1 LLDFFTDP
9 YKDELLYSTIARY
22 HYYSGNTDY
31 RDTIEECFGKRTII
45 PTFKI
50 GGNFDY
56 LAKVLGEKYS
66 SQDLID
72 KHTIMSYYSPFI
84 DEKIKQ
90 KTIDEIKY
98 KGSYSIYT
106 RLGIIAG
113 AICNKDSIYYCPICA
128 SNDIDKHGEPYIHR
142 EHQLEGIILCPHHGV
157 LLEKYLLKKIDVSKI
172 EYIRLEEQY
181 LNLRSPNIEITD
193 YDKHLKL
200 AKQSYYL
207 LDNNLNDIYKE
218 KIFNRYRNLL
228 YKKDLL
234 KGNNTIN
241 QRELYEEFISY
252 YGKAFLKQ
260 LDSYIDYDNEYNWLK
275 VISRK
280 SRRSSHPLRHLLF
293 INFLCGD
300 IKDFFDNIDD
310 CKVKKINKRNE
321 VHINE
326 VHIIE
331 NANLEKLNDY
341 KNIILNAIKS
351 NKVLSRTDIRN
362 KCKKEYIYLYRY
374 DKEWLFNNL
383 PIKVIVNPDNRRI
396 DWKERD
402 KQYLKLLKEKYEEL
416 ISNGLMIRITKGSL
430 AKPLGILANI
440 EKKLEQLPLT
450 KSFFE
455 QVCESTEAFQ
465 IRRAKAV
472 IDKQIYSEKESIK
485 LWEIQ
490 RIAGIRGEYFK
501 KIKCELENYLKGK
514 WVEKDY
520 GEQKR
525 T

>member
-1 LLDFFTDP
+1 MLDFFTDP
-9 YKDELLYSTIARY
+9 YKDELIYSTIARY
-22 HYYSGNTDY
+22 HFYSGNIDY
-31 RDTIEECFGKRTII
+31 RDTIEECFGKRTMI
-45 PTFKI
+45 PTLEI

-56 LAKVLGEKYS
+56 LSKALGKKYS
-66 SQDLID
+66 SDTLIA
-72 KHTIMSYYSPFI
+72 KHTIMLYYSPFI
-84 DEKIKQ
+84 DKKMKQ
-90 KTIDEIKY
+90 KIIKEIKFE
-98 KGSYSIYT
+98 GSYSIYT
-106 RLGIIAG
+106 KLGIVAG
-113 AICNKDSIYYCPICA
+113 GICRKYSIFYCPICA
-128 SNDIDKHGEPYIHR
+128 GKDIDEHGEPYIHR
-142 EHQLEGIILCPHHGV
+142 EHQLEGIILCPHHGI
-157 LLEKYLLKKIDVSKI
+157 LLEKYPLKKIDVSRI

-181 LNLRSPNIEITD
+181 LNLTSKNIEITD

-200 AKQSYYL
+200 AKHSYYL
-207 LDNNLNDIYKE
+207 LDNNLNNIYKE

-260 LDSYIDYDNEYNWLK
+260 LDSDIDYDNEYNWLK

-310 CKVKKINKRNE
+310 CKVKKIKKRNE
-321 VHINE
+321 VY
-326 VHIIE
+326 IIE
-331 NANLEKLNDY
+331 NVNLERLKAY
-341 KNIILNAIKS
+341 KDIILNAIKN

-383 PIKVIVNPDNRRI
+383 PIKVIVNLDNRRI

-416 ISNGLMIRITKGSL
+416 ISNGPMIRITKGSL

-455 QVCESTEAFQ
+455 EVCESTEAFQ

-472 IDKQIYSEKESIK
+472 IDKQIYSEESIK

-490 RIAGIRGEYFK
+490 RIAGIRSEYFK
-501 KIKCELENYLKGK
+501 QIKCELENYLKEK

-520 GEQKR
+520 GEQKK